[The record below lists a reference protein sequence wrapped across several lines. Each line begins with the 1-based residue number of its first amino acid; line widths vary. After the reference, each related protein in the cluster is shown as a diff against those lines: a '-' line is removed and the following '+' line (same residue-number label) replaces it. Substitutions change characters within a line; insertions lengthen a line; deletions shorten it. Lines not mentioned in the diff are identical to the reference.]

1 MGDRV
6 VISVHSSSHT
16 SLRCL
21 MQCPEENNLVGT
33 IPSEIGLFSQLAVW
47 GMERGGLT
55 SSIPTEIGNLSKL
68 IFLDLDY
75 NDLTGSLPSGLFTLG
90 GLTQLDLNN
99 NRFSGSINDI
109 GVFPEMEF
117 LQLHTNMFTGQ
128 IPESVGNYTK
138 MGTFTLHQNNITG
151 AMPDSV
157 CVLVNTDVGILG
169 SLIADCDEPDPDIT
183 CSCCTDC
190 R

>member
-1 MGDRV
+1 
-6 VISVHSSSHT
+6 
-16 SLRCL
+16 
-21 MQCPEENNLVGT
+21 
-33 IPSEIGLFSQLAVW
+33 VW
-47 GMERGGLT
+47 GMEHGGLT
-55 SSIPTEIGNLSKL
+55 SSIPSEIENLSKL

-99 NRFSGSINDI
+99 NRFSGSINNI

-128 IPESVGNYTK
+128 IPESVGTYFK
-138 MGTFTLHQNNITG
+138 MGTFTLHNNTITG
-151 AMPDSV
+151 TMPDSV
-157 CVLVNTDVGILG
+157 CQLVTDDAGILA
-169 SLIADCDEPDPDIT
+169 SLIADCDEPDPAIT
-183 CSCCTDC
+183 CDCCTDC